1 MQELFYL
8 HDVDMKLVMRLAT
21 IKLHGTKKVHFIKLT
36 KVEAS
41 KKGGLYLHMWLSAI
55 VRFYYSDTY
64 RNECHKN

>member
-1 MQELFYL
+1 MRLL
-8 HDVDMKLVMRLAT
+8 MRLAK
-21 IKLHGTKKVHFIKLT
+21 IKLHGTPPKMHFIKLT
-36 KVEAS
+36 KVEAT